1 MRIYPLACWTVIG
14 LASPVLAQPNRI
26 TSQIDVGR
34 TAAVGGKTL
43 RFAGPSGDIGRVEAS
58 FPLTGITLTL
68 ERSPAQQ
75 ADLDQLLAAQQN
87 PRSPHF
93 HQWLTPE
100 QFADR
105 FGASRGDLGQIQQWL
120 RAAGFKVDYTARSRT
135 YLRFSGTAQQ
145 VQNAF
150 HTEIHRYSTGGNT
163 HYANAGSLSVPAA
176 LADLVAGVSGL
187 DDFQPEPLYRI
198 ALPRLFGD
206 PGYYLGPADFATIY
220 DVSPLYGQGIDGTG
234 QKIAVAGDSP
244 ISTGDVELFR
254 TEYRLGPPNL
264 QPILVPGSPAA
275 FENAAPNVEADLD
288 VEWAGAVAPK
298 ATIVFVYAPNVWD
311 AASYVIDQALAP
323 VLNYSFS
330 NGCELFDLGGLKT
343 RRDTVQQANAEGITV
358 LVASGDIGAAD
369 CEFLDTPHPVIAQS
383 GYGVAIPAS
392 IPEVTAMGGTEFNE
406 GGDNLKYWNFAGSSP
421 KGYIPEKAWN
431 DTPFL
436 LENEGT
442 GGGPS
447 IYFSQ
452 PPWQTGPGVPNDGA
466 RHIPDLSFPASP
478 VHDPVNIYVKGF
490 SLFVGGTSCAT
501 PMMAGVLA
509 LLNQYVVV
517 HGLQVQPGLG
527 DINPW
532 LYRMAQS
539 VPQAFHD
546 VVDGDNKVPCADG
559 SPDCVGGMLGWPAG
573 PGYDSATGLGS
584 LDVANFVSLWSTAA
598 PVSASVVPSIDQ
610 NPVFQSAL
618 DASGNRWRFQLRLTE
633 EAGVG
638 ATLTGFTINGADLS
652 AQIASLFGSASI
664 PAGGSI
670 FASYGFAS
678 LPNPSNVVF
687 GFSGVDAGGAAWST
701 ALTVLFQGPQTPITV
716 AGISNAA
723 SGQQAYAPGMILSVY
738 GAGLGDLAQT
748 ATAIPL
754 PVMLSG
760 LDAWLSNTGGS
771 AALAPLYYVSPD
783 QVNLQIPYSITPGP
797 ATLMVR
803 GPWGYTTVGL
813 TVSQSAP
820 GIFMFPDGSVNPSS
834 TAHAGDTV
842 VMYVTGDGLTNP
854 PSMTGLTPGAGM
866 APVPQ
871 LPLSI
876 TVGGVAVAQ
885 PFAFIGIPSWSVG
898 VTQINFTVPADV
910 PAGLQPVVVTAGT
923 ASSLPA
929 TITIMP
935 E

>member
-1 MRIYPLACWTVIG
+1 MIWSTLIYGILIG

-26 TSQIDVGR
+26 TSQIDNSRTVVVGSR
-34 TAAVGGKTL
+34 DL
-43 RFAGPSGDIGRVEAS
+43 RFANAGSDIGRVEGN

-68 ERSPAQQ
+68 ARSPAQQ

-93 HQWLTPE
+93 HQWLTPD

-105 FGASRGDLGQIQQWL
+105 FGASESDLGQIQQWL
-120 RAAGFKVDYTARSRT
+120 RAAGFTVDYTARSRT
-135 YLRFSGTAQQ
+135 FLRFNGTAQQ
-145 VQNAF
+145 AQNAF
-150 HTEIHRYSTGGNT
+150 HTEMHRYSAGGNT
-163 HYANAGSLSVPAA
+163 HYANAESPSVPAA
-176 LADLVAGVSGL
+176 LADVVAGVSGL
-187 DDFQPEPLYRI
+187 DDLYPEPLYRE
-198 ALPRLFGD
+198 ALPRLYGD
-206 PGYYLGPADFATIY
+206 PGYYLGPADFAAIY
-220 DVSPLYGQGIDGTG
+220 DVPPLYGQGIDGTG
-234 QKIAVAGDSP
+234 QKIAVAGSSP
-244 ISTGDVELFR
+244 VSIGDAELFR
-254 TEYRLGPPNL
+254 TRFELGPQSL
-264 QPILVPGSPAA
+264 QSILVPGSPAA

-311 AASYVIDQALAP
+311 AASYAIDQALAP

-343 RRDTVQQANAEGITV
+343 RRDGVQQANAEGITM
-358 LVASGDIGAAD
+358 LVASGDIGAAG

-383 GYGVAIPAS
+383 GCGVAAPAS

-406 GGDNLKYWNFAGSSP
+406 GGNNLEYWSIGSSP

-436 LENEGT
+436 LVNEGT

-452 PPWQTGPGVPNDGA
+452 PAWQTGPGVPNDGA

-478 VHDPVNIYVKGF
+478 VHDPVIIYVKGF
-490 SLFVGGTSCAT
+490 SDFVGGTSVAT

-509 LLNQYVVV
+509 LLNQYVVA
-517 HGLQVQPGLG
+517 HGAQAQPGLG
-527 DINPW
+527 NINPW

-546 VVDGDNKVPCADG
+546 VVDGDNMVPCVDG
-559 SPDCVGGMLGWPAG
+559 SPDCVGGMLGWRAG
-573 PGYDSATGLGS
+573 PGYDSVTGLGS
-584 LDVANFVSLWSTAA
+584 LDVANFVSRWSTAA

-610 NPVFQSAL
+610 NPVFQTTP
-618 DASGNRWRFQLRLTE
+618 DASGNSWRFQLRLTE

-638 ATLTGFTINGADLS
+638 ATLTGLTINGADHS
-652 AQIASLFGSASI
+652 AQIASLFLPSASM
-664 PAGGSI
+664 PANGSI
-670 FASYGFAS
+670 LASYGFSS
-678 LPNPSNVVF
+678 LPDPSSVVF
-687 GFSGVDAGGAAWST
+687 GFSGVDANGGPWSAT
-701 ALTVLFQGPQTPITV
+701 LTVLFQGPQTPITV

-738 GAGLGDLAQT
+738 GAGLGDLAQA

-760 LDAWLSNTGGS
+760 LDAWLSNSGGQ
-771 AALAPLYYVSPD
+771 ATVAPLYYVSPD
-783 QVNLQIPYSITPGP
+783 QVNLQIPYSIAPGP
-797 ATLMVR
+797 ATLMVQ
-803 GPWGYTTVGL
+803 GPWGHTTVDL
-813 TVSQSAP
+813 TISQSAP
-820 GIFMFPDGSVNPSS
+820 GIFMFPDGSVNPSN
-834 TAHAGDTV
+834 TARAGDTV
-842 VMYVTGDGLTNP
+842 VIYVTGDGLTNP

-866 APVPQ
+866 VPVPQ

-876 TVGGVAVAQ
+876 TVGGVAVAR

-898 VTQINFTVPADV
+898 VTQINFNIPASV
-910 PAGLQPVVVTAGT
+910 PAGPQPVVVTLGS

-929 TITIMP
+929 TITITQ
-935 E
+935 